1 MLVSA
6 GTDVNMLF
14 DHNFTEE
21 MVALLPCVLT
31 LSSGTISSIAGDVK
45 STAQGWASSMCVYPE
60 KTIIL
65 PRSVRAVWELGNSA
79 DIVHYSYKNK

>member
-21 MVALLPCVLT
+21 TVTLLPCVLT
-31 LSSGTISSIAGDVK
+31 LSIGTISSIAGDVK
-45 STAQGWASSMCVYPE
+45 STAQGWASSMYMYPE
-60 KTIIL
+60 RKQ
-65 PRSVRAVWELGNSA
+65 
-79 DIVHYSYKNK
+79 

>member
-21 MVALLPCVLT
+21 TVALLPCVLT

-45 STAQGWASSMCVYPE
+45 STAQG
-60 KTIIL
+60 
-65 PRSVRAVWELGNSA
+65 
-79 DIVHYSYKNK
+79 